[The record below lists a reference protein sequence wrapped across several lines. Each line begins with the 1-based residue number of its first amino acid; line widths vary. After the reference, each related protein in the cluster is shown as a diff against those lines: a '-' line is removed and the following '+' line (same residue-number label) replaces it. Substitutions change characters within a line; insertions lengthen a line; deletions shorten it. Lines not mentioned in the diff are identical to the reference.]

1 MNMPRELTTKR
12 NVAKFQVLCYDMVNE
27 VNAHILFGCEVGGKQ
42 QGFGA
47 VGVEVYDILSQPFG
61 EDVLVQSQLNYMS
74 VCGFSYGDVRAEFIE
89 ETCMVHWLGVN
100 KDVPAVITCFG
111 IHAGGASQPAVYVV
125 AANLHI
131 VCGRNPPSISTRQ
144 SIVKQ
149 LRVFLEEFTAPTA
162 GMPIIRLIVGDD
174 NLSSREAK
182 EALQQVRETDPLWEV
197 YSAMKQGK
205 GDHVA
210 VSGATAMFIPIAV
223 GKNFHNR
230 GMRCDQHDALCVQ
243 LSVPGASQPV
253 KEAAD
258 HKAPGR
264 LASVCL
270 TFCASPS
277 EWMS

>member
-1 MNMPRELTTKR
+1 MNMPRELTTKQ
-12 NVAKFQVLCYDMVNE
+12 NVAKFHVLCYDMVNE

-42 QGFGA
+42 EGFGA

-100 KDVPAVITCFG
+100 EDVPAVITCFG

-162 GMPIIRLIVGDD
+162 GMPIIRLIVGGD
-174 NLSSREAK
+174 NLSTREAK
-182 EALQQVRETDPLWEV
+182 EALQQGRDTDLLWEV
-197 YSAMKQGK
+197 YSAVIRGR

-210 VSGATAMFIPIAV
+210 VTGATARFIPIAV
-223 GKNFHNR
+223 GMHFHNR
-230 GMRCDQHDALCVQ
+230 GMRCDQHDALCVE
-243 LSVPGASQPV
+243 LSVRGASQPA
-253 KEAAD
+253 KKRPTKRLSATWKAA
-258 HKAPGR
+258 
-264 LASVCL
+264 
-270 TFCASPS
+270 
-277 EWMS
+277 MSQNHGCILMQ

>member
-1 MNMPRELTTKR
+1 
-12 NVAKFQVLCYDMVNE
+12 
-27 VNAHILFGCEVGGKQ
+27 
-42 QGFGA
+42 
-47 VGVEVYDILSQPFG
+47 
-61 EDVLVQSQLNYMS
+61 
-74 VCGFSYGDVRAEFIE
+74 
-89 ETCMVHWLGVN
+89 MVHWLGVN
-100 KDVPAVITCFG
+100 EHVPAVITCFG

-131 VCGRNPPSISTRQ
+131 VCGYKPPSIPTRQ

-149 LRVFLEEFTAPTA
+149 LRVFQEEFTAPTA

-174 NLSSREAK
+174 NLSTREAK

-264 LASVCL
+264 LGSVCL

-277 EWMS
+277 EWMSWSRLT

>member
-1 MNMPRELTTKR
+1 MAARRYLH
-12 NVAKFQVLCYDMVNE
+12 V
-27 VNAHILFGCEVGGKQ
+27 
-42 QGFGA
+42 
-47 VGVEVYDILSQPFG
+47 
-61 EDVLVQSQLNYMS
+61 
-74 VCGFSYGDVRAEFIE
+74 
-89 ETCMVHWLGVN
+89 
-100 KDVPAVITCFG
+100 
-111 IHAGGASQPAVYVV
+111 GGASQPAVHVV

-131 VCGRNPPSISTRQ
+131 VCGTSPPKVTVRQ
-144 SIVKQ
+144 HIVKQ

-174 NLSSREAK
+174 NLSTREAK
-182 EALQQVRETDPLWEV
+182 EALQQVREADPLWEV

-264 LASVCL
+264 LASFLLDLLRQPFGVDVMVQTHLNYTSVCGFRHNGVRAKVFEKTCMVHWL
-270 TFCASPS
+270 GEKKTCLS
-277 EWMS
+277 